1 MIKNSNN
8 RIWVLFKSILQ
19 IILLFVLVA
28 SMVAVVVG
36 AMLGISMVKVAE
48 NAPKIEPKNI
58 MLTLDENSKIYDK
71 DGNMIESIAYGSD
84 GQYRELIKY
93 EDIPQHLIDAFISIE
108 DERFLQHNGIDLN
121 SIARSIVQNISSGG
135 IVQGGSTITQQ
146 LVKNV
151 YLTNDVKWERK
162 ITEMYL
168 ALKVESELSKEEILE
183 AYINKVFLGQHS
195 YGVEAAAETYFSKS
209 VKDLNL
215 AQQATLASIV
225 QAPDKFALFL
235 AYPPASV
242 PEDANVIGDYNVSG
256 HSYKA
261 VSNDKVLSRKNL
273 TLNKMLEL
281 GKISQEEYEEAKNF
295 DLIGSLQPA
304 SKLTKDY
311 SSHIAGLIKKQAIKQ
326 IMKSQDMSYEE
337 ASNLFYTG
345 GLSIT
350 TTIDWDVQ
358 EKLEATYNDFAKIF
372 RNTSR
377 SGRPI
382 FSSLSFDSSGD
393 IISNNGQKV
402 YVKKSNILTKDN
414 KVFVPKQAY
423 KISENGDLTINSSR
437 IQLRGRY
444 ITFTPFFGVSDQRE
458 LISYRI
464 GSIEMPEDNVVKNNS
479 GGFTIKKEYFDQT
492 DNNFYEESD
501 NGITLNSDLY
511 TVETVG
517 TVQPQSSTVILDSK
531 TAEVVAMVS
540 RRGDSPDD
548 TIDRATNYTRSPAS
562 SIKPIAVYAPAL
574 EEGRTLADPADDT
587 PHSIQDGRPWP
598 KNFYNHY
605 KGIQTT
611 RKALLESQNASTIK
625 IFDELGMDKFKSYM
639 TKFGI
644 IDPDDPENDNF
655 VTKEENP
662 SANDETLSAALGGL
676 SKGLTT
682 MDVAS
687 AYQTFANK
695 GERIESSII
704 SKISSDSLGDIYV
717 NEHKPIRVIS
727 EENNFLISDVMHQIA
742 NQSWVL
748 SGLGNG
754 GMWTAGKTGTSSD
767 GVDVWFA
774 GYNHYYTA
782 ATWIGFD
789 NQNLSLNSSSGE
801 AGKLYYSYMN
811 KIVKGLKNVE
821 YEKPASI
828 ETANV
833 SAIDGLLPSELTSR
847 DPRGSEVITE
857 YFAPGTVPK
866 EVSKAHVLV
875 SVDRRN
881 GLLAPEGLPE
891 FLVAQRVFVK
901 RPVPYNPAK
910 FNGIVPTDWKFEVPT
925 KVSNLAAV
933 STTNTEELEDGTII
947 KTTNNPDGSIIEE
960 IISPDGTITRNITD
974 PDGNV
979 TTSTEIPNPEE
990 STDENPENEDS
1001 DRNDDNDDD
1010 NEDDNDENQNAA

>member
-151 YLTNDVKWERK
+151 YLTNDVEWERK

-295 DLIGSLQPA
+295 DLIGSIQPA
-304 SKLTKDY
+304 NKLTKDY
-311 SSHIAGLIKKQAIKQ
+311 SSHIAGLIKKQSIQQ
-326 IMKSQDMSYEE
+326 IMKTQDMSYED

-345 GLSIT
+345 GLKIT
-350 TTIDWDVQ
+350 TTIDWKVQ
-358 EKLEATYNDFAKIF
+358 EQLEETYKNFANIF
-372 RNTSR
+372 KSTTAG
-377 SGRPI
+377 GRPL
-382 FSSLSFDSSGD
+382 LSRLSYDSSGD
-393 IISNNGQKV
+393 IVANGQKIL
-402 YVKKSNILTKDN
+402 VKKSNILN
-414 KVFVPKQAY
+414 KENQIILPKSAY
-423 KISENGDLTINSSR
+423 SIADNGDLTINSPR
-437 IQLRGRY
+437 VQLRGRY
-444 ITFTPFFGVSDQRE
+444 ISFIPFFGVNEQKE
-458 LISYRI
+458 LVSYRI
-464 GSIEMPEDNVVKNNS
+464 GSIEMPEENVVKNNNGS
-479 GGFTIKKEYFDQT
+479 FTIKKEYFNQA
-492 DNNFYEESD
+492 DNKFYEEYD
-501 NGITLNSDLY
+501 GGIILNPDLY

-531 TAEVVAMVS
+531 TAEVVAMIS

-548 TIDRATNYTRSPAS
+548 TIDRATNYSRNPAS

-574 EEGRTLADPADDT
+574 EEGRTLADPTDDT
-587 PHSIQDGRPWP
+587 PHSIQGGRPWP
-598 KNFYNHY
+598 KNVYNYY

-611 RKALLESQNASTIK
+611 RRALLESQNASTVK
-625 IFDELGMDKFKSYM
+625 IFEEMNMDTVKSYL

-644 IDPDDPENDNF
+644 IDPDNPENDNF

-662 SANDETLSAALGGL
+662 NSNDENLATALGGL
-676 SKGLTT
+676 TKGLTT
-682 MDVAS
+682 MDMAS
-687 AYQTFANK
+687 AFQTFANK

-717 NEHKPIRVIS
+717 NDHKPIRVIS

-742 NQSWVL
+742 NQNWVL
-748 SGLGNG
+748 NGLNRK
-754 GMWTAGKTGTSSD
+754 GMWTAGKTGTSDSQAD
-767 GVDVWFA
+767 LWFV
-774 GYNHYYTA
+774 GFNNYYTA
-782 ATWIGFD
+782 ATWMGFD
-789 NQNLSLNSSSGE
+789 NQNLTLNSSSG
-801 AGKLYYSYMN
+801 APARLYYTYMD
-811 KIVKGLKNVE
+811 KIVSDLENVP
-821 YEKPASI
+821 YTKPDTI
-828 ETANV
+828 EEAKV
-833 SAIDGLLPSELTSR
+833 SAIDGLLPSDLTSK
-847 DPRGSEVITE
+847 DPRGSQVITE
-857 YFAPGTVPK
+857 YFAPGTVPT
-866 EVSKAHVLV
+866 EESKAHILV
-875 SVDRRN
+875 SVDKRN
-881 GLLAPEGLPE
+881 NLLAPEGLPSN
-891 FLVAQRVFVK
+891 LIARKVFVK
-901 RPVPYNPAK
+901 RPIPYNPAK
-910 FNGIVPTDWKFEVPT
+910 FNGVVPTDWKYQAPT
-925 KVSNLAAV
+925 KVSDLQV
-933 STTNTEELEDGTII
+933 TETSETEVQEDDTII
-947 KTTNNPDGSIIEE
+947 KTTTKPDGTVIKE
-960 IISPDGTITRNITD
+960 IISPDGTITRTITE
-974 PDGNV
+974 PDGST
-979 TTSTEIPNPEE
+979 TTSIERPNPEE
-990 STDENPENEDS
+990 SEDDDQREENPDT
-1001 DRNDDNDDD
+1001 DNDDS
-1010 NEDDNDENQNAA
+1010 EDDDNQNAA